1 MKKIIRK
8 ILKED
13 QFERYINKIAEVMKN
28 DYPIFSNMELYGFY
42 DQLPEFIIPVV
53 FNKIFGQI
61 VNLDGGYHFLKNKRF
76 RSVKNEN
83 NKLIYEEHSDGF
95 WVRWEY
101 DSNGNET
108 YKEDSDGKWEKR
120 EYDDR
125 GNEIY
130 FENSSDFWI
139 KRAFDENN
147 NKIYVEDSQG
157 RIMDKRK
164 YKYG

>member
-1 MKKIIRK
+1 MKRFIRK

-13 QFERYINKIAEVMKN
+13 RLERYMNKIAEVMKN

-61 VNLDGGYHFLKNKRF
+61 VNVEVGYHFNRKV

-83 NKLIYEEHSDGF
+83 NNLIYYEDGDGF
-95 WVRWEY
+95 WKKYEY
-101 DSNGNET
+101 DNRGNRIYYKSSQGHWIKREYDENGNNIYYENG
-108 YKEDSDGKWEKR
+108 DGYWEKR

-130 FENSSDFWI
+130 FENSSG
-139 KRAFDENN
+139 
-147 NKIYVEDSQG
+147 KIIDN
-157 RIMDKRK
+157 R
-164 YKYG
+164 